1 MHKPNERLIV
11 ALDVPTQKA
20 VEQACA
26 AIGDH
31 AVFYKVGL
39 QLFLAEGAGVLT
51 HLKDRGLKVFLDLK
65 LHDIPHQVGGAC
77 REIARMGVDMTTI
90 HTMGGVEMMR
100 AAAIAVRE
108 SALEFGVKPPILLGV
123 TVLTSL
129 NQSQA
134 GEIGIASK
142 ISEHVVRLA
151 ILAEESGL
159 DGIVASPLEVGAIRA
174 AVGEGFVIV
183 TPGIRSSADA
193 VGDQKRVMSA
203 ADAITAGSTYLVVGR
218 PIIKS
223 SDPAQAAMA
232 VAAEIERALNPKT

>member
-1 MHKPNERLIV
+1 MYKPEERLIV
-11 ALDVPTQKA
+11 ALDVPTQKD

-26 AIGDH
+26 AIGDN

-39 QLFLAEGAGVLT
+39 QLFLAEGAGVLS
-51 HLKDRGLKVFLDLK
+51 HLKDKGLKVFLDLK
-65 LHDIPHQVGGAC
+65 LHDIPHQVAGAC
-77 REIARMGVDMTTI
+77 REIARMSVDMTTI

-100 AAAIAVRE
+100 AAATAMRE

-134 GEIGIASK
+134 GEIGIAAK

-151 ILAEESGL
+151 TLAKESGL
-159 DGIVASPLEVGAIRA
+159 DGVVVSPLEVEAIRA
-174 AVGEGFVIV
+174 AVGEDFVIV
-183 TPGIRSSADA
+183 TPGIRSSADV
-193 VGDQKRVMSA
+193 VGDQQRVMSA

-218 PIIKS
+218 PIMKS
-223 SDPAQAAMA
+223 DDPGRAAGA
-232 VAAEIERALNPKT
+232 VVAEIERALNAKT